1 MTRIIGKEMGGL
13 ALQPVSSE
21 VDAAAT
27 VAICDA
33 APMPLEVRQR
43 LFRRRRMLLSLR
55 EAVAVG
61 AVLVFAGALF
71 VIALFSVVGR

>member
-1 MTRIIGKEMGGL
+1 MF
-13 ALQPVSSE
+13 
-21 VDAAAT
+21 
-27 VAICDA
+27 

-55 EAVAVG
+55 EAAAVG
-61 AVLVFAGALF
+61 GVLVFAGALF